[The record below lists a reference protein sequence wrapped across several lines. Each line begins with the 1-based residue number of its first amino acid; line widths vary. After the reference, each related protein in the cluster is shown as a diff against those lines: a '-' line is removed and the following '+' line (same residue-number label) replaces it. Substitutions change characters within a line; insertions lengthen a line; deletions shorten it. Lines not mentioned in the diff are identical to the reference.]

1 MLCYYAVCRILFTI
15 LLNVIM
21 LSVIT
26 LNVVVLSVVMLSV
39 VAPSKQFLKDL
50 NLIFRLKLNIEYF
63 VYF

>member
-26 LNVVVLSVVMLSV
+26 LNVEMLSVVMLSV
-39 VAPSKQFLKDL
+39 VAPSKQFLTNL
-50 NLIFRLKLNIEYF
+50 NLILRLKLTIENF

>member
-26 LNVVVLSVVMLSV
+26 LNVDMLRV
-39 VAPSKQFLKDL
+39 VAPLKQCLKDL
-50 NLIFRLKLNIEYF
+50 NLIFRLKLNIENF

>member
-26 LNVVVLSVVMLSV
+26 LNVVVLSVV
-39 VAPSKQFLKDL
+39 APSKQFLKDL
-50 NLIFRLKLNIEYF
+50 NLIFRLKLNIENF